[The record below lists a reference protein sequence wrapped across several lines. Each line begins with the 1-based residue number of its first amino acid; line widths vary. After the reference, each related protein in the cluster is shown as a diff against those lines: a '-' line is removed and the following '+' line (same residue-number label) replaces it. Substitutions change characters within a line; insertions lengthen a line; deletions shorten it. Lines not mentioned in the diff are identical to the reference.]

1 MGKFDPAARVRGLA
15 LAFQD
20 RHGRRARALAAR
32 LEEYDDDELVIRP
45 WEFRL
50 PRVVILAAARARGL
64 EPVGGVEALVGVGPW
79 TEPMR
84 FTRAADR

>member
-20 RHGRRARALAAR
+20 RHGRR
-32 LEEYDDDELVIRP
+32 
-45 WEFRL
+45 
-50 PRVVILAAARARGL
+50 
-64 EPVGGVEALVGVGPW
+64 VGGVEALVGVGPW